1 MTAVLLL
8 CLIFNYKFMKKKSEC
23 LGIYHY
29 RWQKIGK
36 IMKLCIILVCL
47 FSFSLSA
54 TTLAQRERVNMKL
67 QDVSLRQVLEQI
79 REQTNLQFMMSK
91 EQGERVGR
99 VSVDAVNETVVEVL
113 DKIFASTGLT
123 WVVKEDIIVVKE
135 RPQQQMRNPARVKGV
150 VKDQKGHPLPGV
162 TVLIKGTALGVV
174 TDADGNYSLELP
186 GAQGVRLIFS
196 FIGMKTQEMAY
207 TGQAELNIVMQEDIT
222 EMDEVVVTG
231 YQNIKKENATG
242 SYQTITSKELERR
255 YSTDIISSLEGMLS
269 GLVSYNKGLNDDA
282 ESNIMI
288 RGVSTFTDRTKPL
301 VVVDGLPIE
310 GSIETINPYDI
321 SSITVLKDASAA
333 SIYGVRASNGVIV
346 VTTKR
351 AQNDRVEVNFN
362 MDITINEKQQY
373 DNYGWANAAQTI
385 ELEEKSYAATMQD
398 PMYSQYIPMYVNM
411 YPSSINPILSMLVQ
425 RDAGTLTADE
435 YNRQIERL
443 KKNDYLKEWSDA
455 VLRNQVLQQ
464 YNMAF
469 RAKGNRLTSSI
480 NLNFKRSNQ
489 GIVNEHNNIL
499 NFSYRGDIYAAKW
512 LDVAVG
518 FNANMVR
525 SKKHIDA
532 LGYLLSPT
540 GKEPYHTIYDEN
552 GNRAYYNAAVALN
565 DPVLQNTSLG
575 FKSEAYNLLDE
586 LDRNFTRAR
595 NSNLRSFVY
604 ATFKILPQLSVNA
617 QFQYED
623 ITNKSESYLEEE
635 SYDMRHIYHLYTSG
649 GKHLC
654 PDGGILTTTQNSAD
668 HYTFRVQA
676 NYAQV
681 FKEKHHVEAIVG
693 VENRET
699 NTRNLNNR
707 LLGYKDKTQTN
718 TMASSNLNAA
728 RNLQTSDLGPMFS
741 NPWMTFNLV
750 SGWETAEVKHR
761 YVSGY
766 FTGNYTYDR
775 RYSLSGSWRIDKTD
789 LFGADPKYRGRPLW
803 SVGAGWN
810 INNEA
815 FMASAEWIN
824 VLKLRASYGLTGN
837 IDQSVSS
844 FLTGRIY
851 NNSTLNGA
859 LSAGVNTPPNEQLRW
874 EKTTSYNVGMD
885 YALWGHRLFGALDV
899 YYKYSS
905 DLLSSTDL
913 DPSEGF
919 TSLTINNGEAV
930 NKGVELALNAVILKP
945 SKPQGL
951 GIKAHLNFAVNKN
964 EIKKIT
970 TDVSM
975 GINKLGWGSTQHV
988 LQKGYP
994 INSLYAFR
1002 FAGFKKEEGYYQL
1015 AWYKADGNTSTEGV
1029 YSALEPEDVVFAG
1042 GMDPKYTGSF
1052 VPEITWKGFTLNAM
1066 FAYYGGHYMRANASA
1081 WQARGSFLGYGNGA
1095 LASCLNYWNDPEA
1108 GIYMPQGVYSSS
1120 MKIESQGLPFIDQCV
1135 FPADYL
1141 KLRNIVLSYD
1151 LPRALCAK
1159 CRIGSARLRF
1169 QMNNVATWVKNS
1181 LDIDPEANNA
1191 WTGTHLNKTPR
1202 SYTISLNINF

>member
-1 MTAVLLL
+1 MASNSGIKTLSRNKVLSNY
-8 CLIFNYKFMKKKSEC
+8 FMYKFMKKNETKKSFGKLLSWRQLWCCC
-23 LGIYHY
+23 LML
-29 RWQKIGK
+29 IGG
-36 IMKLCIILVCL
+36 LLL
-47 FSFSLSA
+47 TDRPAFSQA
-54 TTLAQRERVNMKL
+54 TTQAN
-67 QDVSLRQVLEQI
+67 VSLKLKQVTVLDALRELNRQYDRQLMFKREEVEQVKEPVSVDVKKVTLLQAVEACIRGTGLVATDRNGIIVIGPARQTTPPVSRVIQGIVRDEQGNPLPGATIKIKGTRMGTATDFEGRFQLALAGNAQVLE
-79 REQTNLQFMMSK
+79 
-91 EQGERVGR
+91 V
-99 VSVDAVNETVVEVL
+99 
-113 DKIFASTGLT
+113 
-123 WVVKEDIIVVKE
+123 
-135 RPQQQMRNPARVKGV
+135 
-150 VKDQKGHPLPGV
+150 
-162 TVLIKGTALGVV
+162 
-174 TDADGNYSLELP
+174 
-186 GAQGVRLIFS
+186 S
-196 FIGMKTQEMAY
+196 FIGYRTVEVNVQGKKEIEVRLQPD
-207 TGQAELNIVMQEDIT
+207 QAEME
-222 EMDEVVVTG
+222 EVVVTG

-635 SYDMRHIYHLYTSG
+635 SYDMRHIYNLYTSG

-810 INNEA
+810 INN
-815 FMASAEWIN
+815 
-824 VLKLRASYGLTGN
+824 
-837 IDQSVSS
+837 
-844 FLTGRIY
+844 
-851 NNSTLNGA
+851 
-859 LSAGVNTPPNEQLRW
+859 
-874 EKTTSYNVGMD
+874 
-885 YALWGHRLFGALDV
+885 
-899 YYKYSS
+899 
-905 DLLSSTDL
+905 
-913 DPSEGF
+913 
-919 TSLTINNGEAV
+919 
-930 NKGVELALNAVILKP
+930 
-945 SKPQGL
+945 
-951 GIKAHLNFAVNKN
+951 
-964 EIKKIT
+964 
-970 TDVSM
+970 
-975 GINKLGWGSTQHV
+975 
-988 LQKGYP
+988 
-994 INSLYAFR
+994 
-1002 FAGFKKEEGYYQL
+1002 
-1015 AWYKADGNTSTEGV
+1015 
-1029 YSALEPEDVVFAG
+1029 
-1042 GMDPKYTGSF
+1042 
-1052 VPEITWKGFTLNAM
+1052 
-1066 FAYYGGHYMRANASA
+1066 
-1081 WQARGSFLGYGNGA
+1081 
-1095 LASCLNYWNDPEA
+1095 
-1108 GIYMPQGVYSSS
+1108 
-1120 MKIESQGLPFIDQCV
+1120 
-1135 FPADYL
+1135 
-1141 KLRNIVLSYD
+1141 
-1151 LPRALCAK
+1151 
-1159 CRIGSARLRF
+1159 
-1169 QMNNVATWVKNS
+1169 
-1181 LDIDPEANNA
+1181 
-1191 WTGTHLNKTPR
+1191 
-1202 SYTISLNINF
+1202 